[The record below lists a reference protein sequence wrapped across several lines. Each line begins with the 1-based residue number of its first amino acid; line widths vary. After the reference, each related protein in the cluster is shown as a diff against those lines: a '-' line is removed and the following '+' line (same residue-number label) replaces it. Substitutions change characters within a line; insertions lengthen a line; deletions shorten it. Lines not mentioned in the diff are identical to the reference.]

1 MLHGRRQLGQS
12 PLQDLIISLSIEVR
26 LFTGRNN
33 HLMVHRFPSFEIDEP
48 ARELRTGNR
57 VLPLQPRVFD
67 LLVYLVKNRE
77 RVVSK
82 DELLD
87 TLWANVIVADG
98 SLQRAI
104 SLARTA
110 LAEAGAADMIRT
122 YARKGYRFCDEHADC
137 SEAEAETDHTTG
149 RTALERAHDARRRF
163 DWPAAVAAF
172 EEMDEL
178 ASLSADDLHC
188 WAQAAQHAGQ
198 SRNAIPP
205 LERAVAAYTKS
216 GDKVRAAWVAVH
228 LGQLRLEWREPILA
242 NGWYQRAARLLEN
255 EPPCREQGYLALL
268 GCRMVLYQN
277 ELEKALKLAEN
288 ARETGERFED
298 PDLESLGLVYIGMA
312 RLFLGRIHDGLAAID
327 EAGASV
333 AANDLSAWAG
343 GLIYCGAIY
352 SCITRADWQRAGHW
366 TVQFT
371 RWSRDKGITAYP
383 GLCQIH
389 RAELLS
395 ARGELRQAEKEIRAT
410 CEMLA
415 QDAPWAEGEGWRV
428 LGQILLAKGEFEEA
442 RKALAHATELGW
454 DSQFDHALLRMVEG
468 DAHGAA
474 SLLSRTLAE
483 NAWSVRSRRGRTLAQ
498 YCIAAATSGRLDEAR
513 SAIAELERDPDLAS
527 TAALQAY
534 ATQARGELALA
545 EGNRAEGLT
554 LLRAALR
561 AWTEVEVPIAA
572 AHTRMRLAMLLAAE
586 GDRDAATLELYAAH
600 AIFRRCGAE
609 GWIVLCGK
617 LQAHLGLAPS
627 PQPVGS

>member
-1 MLHGRRQLGQS
+1 
-12 PLQDLIISLSIEVR
+12 
-26 LFTGRNN
+26 
-33 HLMVHRFPSFEIDEP
+33 MVHRFPSFEIDEP
-48 ARELRTGNR
+48 ARELRSGSR

-67 LLVYLVKNRE
+67 LLVYLVKHRD

-87 TLWANVIVADG
+87 TIWADVTVADG

-104 SLARTA
+104 SLARAA
-110 LAEAGAADMIRT
+110 LTEAGAPDVIRT
-122 YARKGYRFCDEHADC
+122 YSRRGYRFCDGEPGCCEPPA
-137 SEAEAETDHTTG
+137 AMETTAAN
-149 RTALERAHDARRRF
+149 RTPLERAHAACARY
-163 DWPAAVAAF
+163 DWAAATAAF
-172 EEMDEL
+172 EEMDALED
-178 ASLSADDLHC
+178 LSADDLHF

-205 LERAVAAYTKS
+205 LERAVAAYTKN
-216 GDKVRAAWVAVH
+216 GDKVRAAWVAIH

-255 EPPCREQGYLALL
+255 EPPCREQGYLSLL

-277 ELEKALKLAEN
+277 DLEKALKLAES
-288 ARETGERFED
+288 ARAAGEHFED
-298 PDLESLGLVYIGMA
+298 PDLESLGLVYVGTA
-312 RLFLGRIHDGLAAID
+312 RLFLGQIRDGLAAID

-333 AANDLSAWAG
+333 ATNDLSPWAG

-352 SCITRADWQRAGHW
+352 SCLTRADWQRAGQW
-366 TVQFT
+366 TMQFS
-371 RWSRDKGITAYP
+371 RWSKDKGIAAYP

-410 CEMLA
+410 CKMLT

-428 LGQILLAKGEFEEA
+428 LGQILLAKGEFAEA
-442 RKALAHATELGW
+442 RQALAHATELGW

-468 DAHGAA
+468 DANGAA

-498 YCIAAATSGRLDEAR
+498 YCIAAATSGRLEEAR
-513 SAIAELERDPDLAS
+513 EAIAELQRDPDLAS

-534 ATQARGELALA
+534 ATQARGELAVA
-545 EGNRAEGLT
+545 EGHRAEGLA

-572 AHTRMRLAMLLAAE
+572 AHTRLRLATLLAAE
-586 GDRDAATLELYAAH
+586 GDRDAALLELNAAH
-600 AIFRRCGAE
+600 AIFRRAGAE
-609 GWIVLCGK
+609 GWIVICGK

-627 PQPVGS
+627 DPGMSASKLTLQSAPRGTS